1 MVLSITKLKEVLLFL
16 KGWLNNM
23 IINSSKDI
31 ISFFI
36 SFFVGIV
43 LSIIYDIIKTFRL
56 VNKSKKYSIFVQDI
70 FFSLI
75 ASIIT
80 YTLLFVRSQGEIRWF
95 ILISEFS
102 GFIIFKLYLS
112 NKFININKKIFSFIK
127 NKIIFPLKN
136 IFNKFINFLNKKLDK
151 IFVKI

>member
-1 MVLSITKLKEVLLFL
+1 MALSITKLKGVLQFL

-36 SFFVGIV
+36 AFFVGIA
-43 LSIIYDIIKTFRL
+43 LSIIYDIIRTFRL
-56 VNKSKKYSIFVQDI
+56 VNKSKKYSIFIQDI
-70 FFSLI
+70 LFSLI

-95 ILISEFS
+95 ILISEFL
-102 GFIIFKLYLS
+102 GFLIFKLYIS
-112 NKFININKKIFSFIK
+112 NTFININKKIIIFIK
-127 NKIIFPLKN
+127 NKIILPLKN
-136 IFNKFINFLNKKLDK
+136 IFNKFINFINKKLDK